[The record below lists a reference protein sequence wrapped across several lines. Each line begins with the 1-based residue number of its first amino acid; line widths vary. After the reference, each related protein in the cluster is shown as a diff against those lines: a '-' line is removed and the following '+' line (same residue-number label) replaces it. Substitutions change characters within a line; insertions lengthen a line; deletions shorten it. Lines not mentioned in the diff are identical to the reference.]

1 MMRMLTVIIEFLSF
15 SFALWLG
22 CYLLARNSAK
32 AVLRLTGLGLV
43 AYAFSLAGSLLS
55 VHAPTNQLIALFG
68 VVHQGLLFLPALC
81 WVGATIHLLPETTPL
96 RTRLQRAWLVGLVP
110 LALLGYISGIST
122 TIIPAGYPLLAL
134 ILFLPLLGGLG
145 LVAYTRRTARPARL
159 FSLMLIVT
167 LFLTLGTG
175 LLLFP
180 LNWLPRTW
188 SVLAIGIDLELLGL
202 AIAVLDAFDEGETL
216 LPAMLRSFVAAGF
229 LALLFGLQ
237 IVLLMLISTG
247 LTFAT
252 LLLLLTTTA
261 TAILLQTFAS
271 HVQTLLDRLAFAQLP
286 HLRQARAELR
296 TQADALPRINQEL
309 ALPDLDEAEFTRLTR
324 RALSHYGDL
333 PRLATSP
340 LTNLPTIKARLM
352 ERNARDDPL
361 ERAVELKALLAG
373 SIARLKPRGPDDFGT
388 SDEWRYYNALYFPYV
403 VGLKPYSRRATHND
417 LDPTAR
423 AALEWLR
430 TSVPERTL
438 YNWQNAAARL
448 VAQDLRG
455 EMEPPA

>member
-1 MMRMLTVIIEFLSF
+1 MLTLILEVVSF

-55 VHAPTNQLIALFG
+55 VHAPTNKLIALF
-68 VVHQGLLFLPALC
+68 VATHHGLLFLPALC
-81 WVGATIHLLPETTPL
+81 WAGATIHLLPETTPL

-110 LALLGYISGIST
+110 LAFLGYISGIST
-122 TIIPAGYPLLAL
+122 AVAPVGYLLLAL
-134 ILFLPLLGGLG
+134 VLILPLLGGLG
-145 LVAYTRRTARPARL
+145 LVAYIRRTTRPARL
-159 FSLMLIVT
+159 FSLILVIT
-167 LFLTLGTG
+167 LFLTLGMG
-175 LLLFP
+175 LQLFP

-188 SVLAIGIDLELLGL
+188 SILAIGIDLELLGL

-216 LPAMLRSFVAAGF
+216 LPDMLRSFVAASF
-229 LALLFGLQ
+229 LALVFGLQ
-237 IVLLMLISTG
+237 IVLLMLVHTG

-252 LLLLLTTTA
+252 LALLLTTIA
-261 TAILLQTFAS
+261 TAVLIQTFAS
-271 HVQTLLDRLAFAQLP
+271 HVQTLLDRLAFARLP
-286 HLRQARAELR
+286 RLRQARANLR
-296 TQADALPRINQEL
+296 MQADALPRINQEPVL
-309 ALPDLDEAEFTRLTR
+309 TDLDEAEFARLTR

-333 PRLATSP
+333 ARLATSP
-340 LTNLPTIKARLM
+340 LTRLPLIQARLM
-352 ERNARDDPL
+352 ERNAQDDPL

-403 VGLKPYSRRATHND
+403 VGLKPYSRRATHDD

-438 YNWQNAAARL
+438 YNWQNAAAKL
-448 VAQDLRG
+448 VAQDLHPQI
-455 EMEPPA
+455 EHPA

>member
-1 MMRMLTVIIEFLSF
+1 M
-15 SFALWLG
+15 
-22 CYLLARNSAK
+22 
-32 AVLRLTGLGLV
+32 
-43 AYAFSLAGSLLS
+43 
-55 VHAPTNQLIALFG
+55 
-68 VVHQGLLFLPALC
+68 
-81 WVGATIHLLPETTPL
+81 
-96 RTRLQRAWLVGLVP
+96 
-110 LALLGYISGIST
+110 
-122 TIIPAGYPLLAL
+122 
-134 ILFLPLLGGLG
+134 G

-159 FSLMLIVT
+159 FSLILVIT

-216 LPAMLRSFVAAGF
+216 LPDMLRSFVAAGF

-237 IVLLMLISTG
+237 IVLLMLVNTG

-252 LLLLLTTTA
+252 LVLLLTTIA
-261 TAILLQTFAS
+261 TAILIQTFAS
-271 HVQTLLDRLAFAQLP
+271 YVQTLLDRLAFARLP
-286 HLRQARAELR
+286 RLRQARADLR
-296 TQADALPRINQEL
+296 TQAEALPRINQEL
-309 ALPDLDEAEFTRLTR
+309 ALPDLDEAEFARLMR

-340 LTNLPTIKARLM
+340 LTNLPIIKVRLM

-373 SIARLKPRGPDDFGT
+373 SIGRLKPRGPDDFGT

-403 VGLKPYSRRATHND
+403 VGLKPYSRRATHSD
-417 LDPTAR
+417 LDPPAR
-423 AALEWLR
+423 TALEWFR

-448 VAQDLRG
+448 VAQDLRS